1 MCNDTQISLKT
12 LPDYFPK
19 IFLWYDEH
27 FVFLKV
33 KKPVSLVTSIFCS
46 KKLIYYLCSKK
57 RIYYRKLLESI
68 PSPAKPDV
76 TGPLTLTR

>member
-1 MCNDTQISLKT
+1 MCNDTEIFLKT

-33 KKPVSLVTSIFCS
+33 KKPVSVGTSIFCS
-46 KKLIYYLCSKK
+46 KKLIYCLCSKK

-76 TGPLTLTR
+76 SGPLTLTR